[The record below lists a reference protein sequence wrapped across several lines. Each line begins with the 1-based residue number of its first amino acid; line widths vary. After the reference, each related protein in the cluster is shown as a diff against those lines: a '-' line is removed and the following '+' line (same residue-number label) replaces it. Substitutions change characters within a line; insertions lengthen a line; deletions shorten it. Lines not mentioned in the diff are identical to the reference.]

1 MKSIEMIEKM
11 LKANMTESTLSINH
25 TFMSMTMT
33 RINPLLKQYST
44 YVGEIQLELQS
55 QAVGEPSHENVQ
67 PNVDLSVH
75 I

>member
-11 LKANMTESTLSINH
+11 LKAKMTESTLSINH

-44 YVGEIQLELQS
+44 SVGEIQLELQS